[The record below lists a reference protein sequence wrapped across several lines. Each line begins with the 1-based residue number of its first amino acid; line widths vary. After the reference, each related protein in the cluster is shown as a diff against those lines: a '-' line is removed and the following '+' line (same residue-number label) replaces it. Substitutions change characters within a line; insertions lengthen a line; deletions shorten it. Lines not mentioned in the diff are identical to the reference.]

1 MSNFYVNSVKR
12 KMKFQKLDLQ
22 SMQNN
27 DEDSL
32 SNVENLSPKDE
43 IRQEESNLREEAISD
58 LKFKLHDNFSHILT
72 DTNLPNENNENNE
85 NLNSQEKI
93 NPSED
98 NIDVRDISIDEGPE
112 FLNEAKINL
121 KQIENLAGLSTRNDD
136 HKALLEER
144 TKDDLSIFIGELR
157 TLTEK
162 RSQIKDSLHKVDNEL
177 IKLQE
182 KIYKNKKLYE
192 DKIAQLES
200 INEIYSQSANIVS
213 KIISE
218 DTKYEQL

>member
-72 DTNLPNENNENNE
+72 DTNIPNENHK
-85 NLNSQEKI
+85 NLNYHEST

-98 NIDVRDISIDEGPE
+98 NIGVSIDEGPE

-136 HKALLEER
+136 HKALLEEP
-144 TKDDLSIFIGELR
+144 TKDNLSIFIGELR

>member
-72 DTNLPNENNENNE
+72 DSNLSNENQ
-85 NLNSQEKI
+85 NLNSQESI
-93 NPSED
+93 NPSEE
-98 NIDVRDISIDEGPE
+98 NIDVSIDEGPE

-121 KQIENLAGLSTRNDD
+121 KQIENLAGLSTSNDD
-136 HKALLEER
+136 HKALLEEP
-144 TKDDLSIFIGELR
+144 TKDNLSIFIGELR

-162 RSQIKDSLHKVDNEL
+162 RSQIKDSLHKVDDEL

>member
-27 DEDSL
+27 DEDSV

-72 DTNLPNENNENNE
+72 DTNIPNENHK
-85 NLNSQEKI
+85 NLNYHEST
-93 NPSED
+93 NPSEE
-98 NIDVRDISIDEGPE
+98 NIDVSIDEGPE

-136 HKALLEER
+136 HKALLEEP

-162 RSQIKDSLHKVDNEL
+162 RSQIKDSLHKVDDEL

-182 KIYKNKKLYE
+182 KIYKNKKIYE

>member
-12 KMKFQKLDLQ
+12 KMKFKKLDLQ

-58 LKFKLHDNFSHILT
+58 LKFKLHNNFSHILA
-72 DTNLPNENNENNE
+72 DSNSPNENLENI
-85 NLNSQEKI
+85 NSQENI
-93 NPSED
+93 NPSEG
-98 NIDVRDISIDEGPE
+98 NIDVSIDAGPE

-136 HKALLEER
+136 HKALLEEP
-144 TKDDLSIFIGELR
+144 TKDNLSIFIGELR

-162 RSQIKDSLHKVDNEL
+162 RSQIKDSLHKVDDEL

-182 KIYKNKKLYE
+182 KIYKNKKIYE

>member
-1 MSNFYVNSVKR
+1 
-12 KMKFQKLDLQ
+12 MKFQKLDLQ

-32 SNVENLSPKDE
+32 SNIENLSPKDE

-72 DTNLPNENNENNE
+72 DTNIPNENHK
-85 NLNSQEKI
+85 NLNYHEST
-93 NPSED
+93 NPSEE
-98 NIDVRDISIDEGPE
+98 NIDVSIDEGQE

-136 HKALLEER
+136 HKALLEEP
-144 TKDDLSIFIGELR
+144 TKDNLSIFIGELR

-162 RSQIKDSLHKVDNEL
+162 RSQIKNSLHKVDDEL

>member
-1 MSNFYVNSVKR
+1 
-12 KMKFQKLDLQ
+12 MKFQKLDLQ

-72 DTNLPNENNENNE
+72 DTNIPNENHK
-85 NLNSQEKI
+85 NLNYHEST

-98 NIDVRDISIDEGPE
+98 NIDVSIDEGPE

-136 HKALLEER
+136 HKALLEEP

-182 KIYKNKKLYE
+182 KIYKNKKIYE

-218 DTKYEQL
+218 DKKYEQL

>member
-27 DEDSL
+27 DEESL
-32 SNVENLSPKDE
+32 SNIEDLSPKDE

-58 LKFKLHDNFSHILT
+58 LKFKLHNNFSHILT
-72 DTNLPNENNENNE
+72 DSHLPNENFENI
-85 NLNSQEKI
+85 NSQENI

-98 NIDVRDISIDEGPE
+98 NIDISIDEEPE

-121 KQIENLAGLSTRNDD
+121 KQIENLAGLSKRNDN
-136 HKALLEER
+136 HKALLEEP
-144 TKDDLSIFIGELR
+144 TKDNISIFISELR
-157 TLTEK
+157 ILTEK
-162 RSQIKDSLHKVDNEL
+162 RSQIKESLHKVDNEL

-182 KIYKNKKLYE
+182 KIYKNKKKYE

-218 DTKYEQL
+218 DKKYEQL

>member
-27 DEDSL
+27 DEDSV

-58 LKFKLHDNFSHILT
+58 LKFKLHDNFAHILT
-72 DTNLPNENNENNE
+72 DTNLPNENHE

-98 NIDVRDISIDEGPE
+98 NVDVSIDEGPE

-136 HKALLEER
+136 HKALLEEP
-144 TKDDLSIFIGELR
+144 TKDNLSIFIGELR

-162 RSQIKDSLHKVDNEL
+162 RSQIKDSLHKVDDEL

-182 KIYKNKKLYE
+182 KIYKNKKIYE

>member
-27 DEDSL
+27 NEGSL
-32 SNVENLSPKDE
+32 SNVEDLSPKDE

-58 LKFKLHDNFSHILT
+58 LKFKLHDNFSHILKE
-72 DTNLPNENNENNE
+72 TNLTNENNE

-98 NIDVRDISIDEGPE
+98 NIDVSIDEGPE

-121 KQIENLAGLSTRNDD
+121 KQIEDLAGLGTRNDNN
-136 HKALLEER
+136 KALLDEP
-144 TKDDLSIFIGELR
+144 TKDNLSIFIGELR

-162 RSQIKDSLHKVDNEL
+162 RSQIKDSLLKVDNEL

-182 KIYKNKKLYE
+182 KIYKNKKKYE

-200 INEIYSQSANIVS
+200 INEIYNQSAKIVS

-218 DTKYEQL
+218 DKKYEQL

>member
-72 DTNLPNENNENNE
+72 DTNLPNENHE
-85 NLNSQEKI
+85 NLNSHEST
-93 NPSED
+93 NPSEE
-98 NIDVRDISIDEGPE
+98 NIDISIDEGPE

-136 HKALLEER
+136 HKALLEEP

-162 RSQIKDSLHKVDNEL
+162 RSQIKDSLHKVDDEL

-182 KIYKNKKLYE
+182 KIYKNKKIYE

>member
-32 SNVENLSPKDE
+32 SNVENLSSKDE

-58 LKFKLHDNFSHILT
+58 LKFKLHDNFAHILS
-72 DTNLPNENNENNE
+72 DTNLPNEKNE
-85 NLNSQEKI
+85 NLNSKEKI
-93 NPSED
+93 NPSEN

-112 FLNEAKINL
+112 FLNEAKISL

-136 HKALLEER
+136 HKALLEEP

-182 KIYKNKKLYE
+182 KIYKNKKIYE

-218 DTKYEQL
+218 DKKYEQL

>member
-72 DTNLPNENNENNE
+72 DTNIPNENHK
-85 NLNSQEKI
+85 NLNYHEST

-98 NIDVRDISIDEGPE
+98 NIGVSIDEGPE

-136 HKALLEER
+136 YKALLEEP

-218 DTKYEQL
+218 DKKYEQL

>member
-1 MSNFYVNSVKR
+1 
-12 KMKFQKLDLQ
+12 MKFQKLDLQ

-32 SNVENLSPKDE
+32 SNVQNLSPKDE
-43 IRQEESNLREEAISD
+43 IRQEENNLREEAISD
-58 LKFKLHDNFSHILT
+58 LKFQLHDNFSHILT
-72 DTNLPNENNENNE
+72 DTNLSNESKS
-85 NLNSQEKI
+85 NLNNQDEV
-93 NPSED
+93 NLPDD
-98 NIDVRDISIDEGPE
+98 NHDITIDEGPE

-121 KQIENLAGLSTRNDD
+121 KQIENLAGLSANNDVQN
-136 HKALLEER
+136 ALLEEP
-144 TKDDLSIFIGELR
+144 TKDNLSFFISELR
-157 TLTEK
+157 SLTEK
-162 RSQIKDSLHKVDNEL
+162 RSQIKDKLHKVDNEL

-192 DKIAQLES
+192 NKIAELES

-218 DTKYEQL
+218 DTKYE

>member
-27 DEDSL
+27 DEDSV

-58 LKFKLHDNFSHILT
+58 LKFKLHDNFAHILT
-72 DTNLPNENNENNE
+72 DTNLPNENHE
-85 NLNSQEKI
+85 NLISQENI
-93 NPSED
+93 NPPED
-98 NIDVRDISIDEGPE
+98 NIGVSIDEGPE

-136 HKALLEER
+136 FNALLEEP
-144 TKDDLSIFIGELR
+144 TKDNLSIFIGELR

-162 RSQIKDSLHKVDNEL
+162 RSQIKDSLHKVDDEL

-182 KIYKNKKLYE
+182 KIYKNKKIYE

>member
-12 KMKFQKLDLQ
+12 KIKFQKLDLQ

-27 DEDSL
+27 DEAGL

-43 IRQEESNLREEAISD
+43 IRQEESNLREQAISD
-58 LKFKLHDNFSHILT
+58 LKFQLHDNFSHILT
-72 DTNLPNENNENNE
+72 DTNLSNESKS
-85 NLNSQEKI
+85 NLNNQDEV
-93 NPSED
+93 NLPD
-98 NIDVRDISIDEGPE
+98 GNHDITIDEGPE

-121 KQIENLAGLSTRNDD
+121 KQIENLAGLSANNDVQN
-136 HKALLEER
+136 ALLEEP
-144 TKDDLSIFIGELR
+144 TKDNLSFFISELR
-157 TLTEK
+157 SLTEK
-162 RSQIKDSLHKVDNEL
+162 RSQIKDKLHKVDNEL

-192 DKIAQLES
+192 NKIAELES

-218 DTKYEQL
+218 DTKYE

>member
-72 DTNLPNENNENNE
+72 DTNIPNENHE

-98 NIDVRDISIDEGPE
+98 NIDFSIDEGTE

-136 HKALLEER
+136 HKALLEEP
-144 TKDDLSIFIGELR
+144 TKDNLSIFIGELR

-218 DTKYEQL
+218 DTKYEKL

>member
-72 DTNLPNENNENNE
+72 DTNIPNENHK
-85 NLNSQEKI
+85 NLNYHEST
-93 NPSED
+93 NPSEE
-98 NIDVRDISIDEGPE
+98 NIDVSIDEGPE

-136 HKALLEER
+136 HKALLEEPS
-144 TKDDLSIFIGELR
+144 KDNLSIFIGELR

-162 RSQIKDSLHKVDNEL
+162 RSQIKDSLHKVDDEL

-182 KIYKNKKLYE
+182 KIYKNKKIYE

>member
-72 DTNLPNENNENNE
+72 DTNIPNENHK
-85 NLNSQEKI
+85 NLNYHEST

-98 NIDVRDISIDEGPE
+98 NIDVSIDEGPE

-136 HKALLEER
+136 HKALLEEP

-218 DTKYEQL
+218 DKKYEQL

>member
-72 DTNLPNENNENNE
+72 DTNIPNENHK
-85 NLNSQEKI
+85 NLNYYEST
-93 NPSED
+93 NPSEE
-98 NIDVRDISIDEGPE
+98 NIDVSIDEGPE

-136 HKALLEER
+136 HKALLEEP

-162 RSQIKDSLHKVDNEL
+162 RSQIKDSLHKVDDEL

-182 KIYKNKKLYE
+182 KIYKNKKIYE

>member
-58 LKFKLHDNFSHILT
+58 LKFKLHDNFAHILT
-72 DTNLPNENNENNE
+72 DTNLPNEKNE
-85 NLNSQEKI
+85 NLNSQENI

-98 NIDVRDISIDEGPE
+98 NIDVSIDEGTE

-136 HKALLEER
+136 HKALLEEP
-144 TKDDLSIFIGELR
+144 TKDNLSIFIGELR

-162 RSQIKDSLHKVDNEL
+162 RSQIKDSLHKVDDEL

-182 KIYKNKKLYE
+182 KIYKNKKIYE

-218 DTKYEQL
+218 DKKYEQL

>member
-1 MSNFYVNSVKR
+1 
-12 KMKFQKLDLQ
+12 MKFQKLDLQ

-27 DEDSL
+27 EEDSL

-58 LKFKLHDNFSHILT
+58 LKFKLHDNFSHILK
-72 DTNLPNENNENNE
+72 DTNIPNENHK
-85 NLNSQEKI
+85 NLNSQEST
-93 NPSED
+93 NPSEE
-98 NIDVRDISIDEGPE
+98 NIDVSIDEGPE

-121 KQIENLAGLSTRNDD
+121 KQIENLAGLSKRNDD
-136 HKALLEER
+136 YKALLEEP

-192 DKIAQLES
+192 DKKAQLES

-218 DTKYEQL
+218 DKKYEQL

>member
-72 DTNLPNENNENNE
+72 DTNIPNENHK
-85 NLNSQEKI
+85 NLISQEST
-93 NPSED
+93 NPSEE
-98 NIDVRDISIDEGPE
+98 NIDVSIDEGPE

-121 KQIENLAGLSTRNDD
+121 KQIENLAGLSSRNDD
-136 HKALLEER
+136 HKALLEEP
-144 TKDDLSIFIGELR
+144 TKDNLSIFIGELR

-162 RSQIKDSLHKVDNEL
+162 RSKIKDSLHKVDDEL

-182 KIYKNKKLYE
+182 KIYKNKKIYE

-218 DTKYEQL
+218 DKKYEQL

>member
-27 DEDSL
+27 DEESL
-32 SNVENLSPKDE
+32 SNIEDLSPKDE

-58 LKFKLHDNFSHILT
+58 LKFKLHNNFSHILT
-72 DTNLPNENNENNE
+72 DSHLPNENLENI
-85 NLNSQEKI
+85 NSQEKI

-98 NIDVRDISIDEGPE
+98 NIDISIDEEPE

-121 KQIENLAGLSTRNDD
+121 KQIENLAGLSKRNDN
-136 HKALLEER
+136 HKALLEEPI
-144 TKDDLSIFIGELR
+144 KDNISIFIGELR
-157 TLTEK
+157 ILTEK
-162 RSQIKDSLHKVDNEL
+162 RSQIKESLHKVDNEL

-182 KIYKNKKLYE
+182 KIYKNKKKYE

-218 DTKYEQL
+218 DKKYEQL

>member
-32 SNVENLSPKDE
+32 SNVQNLSPKDE

-58 LKFKLHDNFSHILT
+58 LKFQLHDNFSHILT
-72 DTNLPNENNENNE
+72 DTNLSNESES
-85 NLNSQEKI
+85 NLNNQDEV
-93 NPSED
+93 NLPD
-98 NIDVRDISIDEGPE
+98 GNHDITIDEGPE

-121 KQIENLAGLSTRNDD
+121 KQIENLAGLSANNDVQN
-136 HKALLEER
+136 ALLEEP
-144 TKDDLSIFIGELR
+144 TKDNLSFFISELR
-157 TLTEK
+157 SLTEK
-162 RSQIKDSLHKVDNEL
+162 RSQIKDRLHKVDNEL

-192 DKIAQLES
+192 NKIAELES

-218 DTKYEQL
+218 DTKYE

>member
-27 DEDSL
+27 DEAGL

-43 IRQEESNLREEAISD
+43 IRQEENNLREEAISD
-58 LKFKLHDNFSHILT
+58 LKFQLHDNFSHILT
-72 DTNLPNENNENNE
+72 DTNLSNESES
-85 NLNSQEKI
+85 NLNNQDEV
-93 NPSED
+93 NLPDD
-98 NIDVRDISIDEGPE
+98 NHDITIDEGPE

-121 KQIENLAGLSTRNDD
+121 KQIENLAGLSANNDVQN
-136 HKALLEER
+136 ALLEEP
-144 TKDDLSIFIGELR
+144 TKDNLSFFISELR
-157 TLTEK
+157 SLTEK
-162 RSQIKDSLHKVDNEL
+162 RSQIKDKLHKVDNEL

-192 DKIAQLES
+192 NKIAELES

-218 DTKYEQL
+218 DTKYE

>member
-72 DTNLPNENNENNE
+72 ETNLPNE

-136 HKALLEER
+136 HKALLEEP
-144 TKDDLSIFIGELR
+144 TKDNLSIFIGELR

-162 RSQIKDSLHKVDNEL
+162 RSQIKDSLHKVDDEL

-182 KIYKNKKLYE
+182 KIYKNKKIYE

>member
-32 SNVENLSPKDE
+32 SNVQNLSPKDE
-43 IRQEESNLREEAISD
+43 IRQEENNLREEAISD
-58 LKFKLHDNFSHILT
+58 LKFQLHDNFSHILT
-72 DTNLPNENNENNE
+72 DTNLSNESKS
-85 NLNSQEKI
+85 NLNNQDEV
-93 NPSED
+93 NLPDD
-98 NIDVRDISIDEGPE
+98 NHDITIDEGPE

-121 KQIENLAGLSTRNDD
+121 KQIENLAGLSANNDVQN
-136 HKALLEER
+136 ALLEEP
-144 TKDDLSIFIGELR
+144 TKDNLSFFISELR
-157 TLTEK
+157 SLTEK
-162 RSQIKDSLHKVDNEL
+162 RSQIKDKLHKVDNEL

-192 DKIAQLES
+192 NKIAELES

-218 DTKYEQL
+218 DTKYE

>member
-1 MSNFYVNSVKR
+1 
-12 KMKFQKLDLQ
+12 MKFQKLDLQ

-27 DEDSL
+27 DEAGL

-43 IRQEESNLREEAISD
+43 IRQEENNLREEAISD
-58 LKFKLHDNFSHILT
+58 LKFQLHDNFSHILT
-72 DTNLPNENNENNE
+72 DTNLSNESKS
-85 NLNSQEKI
+85 NLNNQDEV
-93 NPSED
+93 NLPDD
-98 NIDVRDISIDEGPE
+98 NHDITIDEGPE

-121 KQIENLAGLSTRNDD
+121 KQIENLAGLSANNDVQN
-136 HKALLEER
+136 ALLEEP
-144 TKDDLSIFIGELR
+144 TKDNLSFFISELR
-157 TLTEK
+157 SLTEK
-162 RSQIKDSLHKVDNEL
+162 RSQIKDKLHKVDNEL

-192 DKIAQLES
+192 NKIAELES

-218 DTKYEQL
+218 DTKYE

>member
-72 DTNLPNENNENNE
+72 DTNIPNENHK
-85 NLNSQEKI
+85 NLNSQEST
-93 NPSED
+93 NPSEE
-98 NIDVRDISIDEGPE
+98 NIDVSIDEGPE

-136 HKALLEER
+136 HKALLEEP

-192 DKIAQLES
+192 DKIAHLES

-213 KIISE
+213 KILSE
-218 DTKYEQL
+218 DTKYE

>member
-72 DTNLPNENNENNE
+72 ETNIPNENHK
-85 NLNSQEKI
+85 NLNYHEST
-93 NPSED
+93 NPSEE
-98 NIDVRDISIDEGPE
+98 NIDVSIDEGPE

-136 HKALLEER
+136 HKALLEEP
-144 TKDDLSIFIGELR
+144 TKDNLSIFIGELR

-162 RSQIKDSLHKVDNEL
+162 RSQIKDSLHKVDDEL

-182 KIYKNKKLYE
+182 KIYKNKKIYE

>member
-27 DEDSL
+27 DEDSV

-58 LKFKLHDNFSHILT
+58 LKFKLHDNFSHILKE
-72 DTNLPNENNENNE
+72 TNLPNENNE

-98 NIDVRDISIDEGPE
+98 NIDVSIDEGPE

-136 HKALLEER
+136 HKALLEEP
-144 TKDDLSIFIGELR
+144 TKDNLSIFIGELR

-162 RSQIKDSLHKVDNEL
+162 RSQIKDSLHKVDDEL

-182 KIYKNKKLYE
+182 KIYKNKKIYE

>member
-58 LKFKLHDNFSHILT
+58 LKFKLHNNFSHILT
-72 DTNLPNENNENNE
+72 DSNSPNENLENM
-85 NLNSQEKI
+85 NSQENI

-98 NIDVRDISIDEGPE
+98 NIDVSIDEGPE

-121 KQIENLAGLSTRNDD
+121 KQIENLAGLSTGNDD
-136 HKALLEER
+136 HKALLEEP
-144 TKDDLSIFIGELR
+144 TKDNLSIFIGELR

-162 RSQIKDSLHKVDNEL
+162 RSLIKDSLHKVDNEL

-182 KIYKNKKLYE
+182 KIYKNKKKYE

-218 DTKYEQL
+218 DKKYEQL

>member
-1 MSNFYVNSVKR
+1 MDDFVAHRVAFGR
-12 KMKFQKLDLQ
+12 LFEPFL
-22 SMQNN
+22 
-27 DEDSL
+27 
-32 SNVENLSPKDE
+32 
-43 IRQEESNLREEAISD
+43 
-58 LKFKLHDNFSHILT
+58 
-72 DTNLPNENNENNE
+72 NENQ
-85 NLNSQEKI
+85 NLNSQESI
-93 NPSED
+93 NPSEE
-98 NIDVRDISIDEGPE
+98 NIDVSIDEGPE

-136 HKALLEER
+136 HKALLEEP
-144 TKDDLSIFIGELR
+144 TKDNLSIFIGELR

-162 RSQIKDSLHKVDNEL
+162 RSQIKDSLHKVDDEL

-182 KIYKNKKLYE
+182 KIYKNKKIYE

-218 DTKYEQL
+218 DKKYEQL

>member
-72 DTNLPNENNENNE
+72 DSNLPNKNHKNF
-85 NLNSQEKI
+85 NSQEST
-93 NPSED
+93 NPSEE
-98 NIDVRDISIDEGPE
+98 NIDVSIDEGPE

-136 HKALLEER
+136 HKALLEEP
-144 TKDDLSIFIGELR
+144 TKDNLSIFIGELR

-162 RSQIKDSLHKVDNEL
+162 RSQIKDSLHKVDDEL

-182 KIYKNKKLYE
+182 KIYKNKKIYE